1 MSVCS
6 PWGSLSILTAYLFTC
21 LGTSDVISY
30 DLFLLVTVFYYTYVS
45 FLLFYLKR
53 YLLFELPIYLSIYLF
68 HTLSSIKTS
77 SHWYWRLNIK
87 SLLICLTVS
96 LSPSFLWRTIFK
108 VLFSTFSFCV
118 CLHPS
123 LSLSLLLLLRLSQS
137 ISFFL
142 SILSISLSLS
152 SLSISLY
159 LSTPH
164 CLSLVFTFVTISLFL
179 SLSLFLPLYR
189 FVFTFVTICSLLSLL
204 LSLQLCRSFFPSH
217 SSLSLSLF
225 VSCWVDTPAIQ
236 GIVNH
241 DSSDGAKNRRNLS

>member
-123 LSLSLLLLLRLSQS
+123 LSLSFCFYVWVNLFL
-137 ISFFL
+137 SFF
-142 SILSISLSLS
+142 
-152 SLSISLY
+152 
-159 LSTPH
+159 P
-164 CLSLVFTFVTISLFL
+164 FSLFL
-179 SLSLFLPLYR
+179 SLSHL
-189 FVFTFVTICSLLSLL
+189 CLSLYIFPL
-204 LSLQLCRSFFPSH
+204 LTASLWFLRLWKSLYFFLSLYF
-217 SSLSLSLF
+217 SLSIALSLHLWRF
-225 VSCWVDTPAIQ
+225 AHSCLSFCLCNCVDLSFHPTLLYLCLSQSPAEWIHLPSK
-236 GIVNH
+236 V
-241 DSSDGAKNRRNLS
+241 L